1 MKEHGQMPPVIVC
14 IDLILAR
21 VLDLKVKVSYLR
33 MENLKKIVSA

>member
-1 MKEHGQMPPVIVC
+1 MKEHGQMTPPIVC
-14 IDLILAR
+14 IDLIPAR